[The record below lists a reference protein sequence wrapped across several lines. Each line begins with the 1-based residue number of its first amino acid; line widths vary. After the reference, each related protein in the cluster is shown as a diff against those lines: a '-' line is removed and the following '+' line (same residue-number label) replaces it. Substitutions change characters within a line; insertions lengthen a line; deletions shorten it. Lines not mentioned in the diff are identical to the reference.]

1 MTFLSSRDIGRGA
14 AALPVDALITDAFLS
29 SFVFG
34 FQHPHFGTWKARTLI
49 PAERAD
55 MARKR
60 HAQPL
65 RLDGCTIDAGEFGV
79 MQQKFKQKTI
89 MTGKFP
95 ENYIKFI

>member
-1 MTFLSSRDIGRGA
+1 
-14 AALPVDALITDAFLS
+14 
-29 SFVFG
+29 
-34 FQHPHFGTWKARTLI
+34 
-49 PAERAD
+49 